1 MKKVTTILGALLF
14 TSFILTSCGGGGSQE
29 PVFLEIS
36 EDPAATSEEPAA
48 TSEELDNSIENSIS
62 TTDNRHWWS
71 CNKCGGLVK
80 MESDPGIDG
89 CPVEDDNGYKYHNW
103 SELGQV
109 GEINYSCGKCGSIIQ
124 VTSEPRIDGCS
135 VKDANGYKYHI
146 WSRL

>member
-1 MKKVTTILGALLF
+1 MTIFGAILF
-14 TSFILTSCGGGGSQE
+14 ASFILTSCGGGGSQE
-29 PVFLEIS
+29 P
-36 EDPAATSEEPAA
+36 AAISEEPAA
-48 TSEELDNSIENSIS
+48 TSEEPENSVS
-62 TTDNRHWWS
+62 TIDNRYWWS

-80 MESDPGIDG
+80 MESKPGIDG

-135 VKDANGYKYHI
+135 VKDANGYKYHN